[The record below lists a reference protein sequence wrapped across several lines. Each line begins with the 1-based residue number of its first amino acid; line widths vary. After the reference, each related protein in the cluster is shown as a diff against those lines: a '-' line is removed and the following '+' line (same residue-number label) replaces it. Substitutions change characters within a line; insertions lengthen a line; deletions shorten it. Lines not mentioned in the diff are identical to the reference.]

1 MSHDVEKTPA
11 IGISY
16 QVGISETRQVVFQ
29 CFVPM
34 DCEAAELNGTL
45 DKLRVAAD
53 RQEATVLLPQKRA
66 RLAAFRKGHDRSLED
81 IERIDA
87 QRREAAELRRTN
99 NAGRR
104 TDKLSAQ
111 ETAQEGKAQ
120 ADRANALVT
129 VQRHESEI
137 AALEAEIADLEQKVN

>member
-1 MSHDVEKTPA
+1 M
-11 IGISY
+11 
-16 QVGISETRQVVFQ
+16 
-29 CFVPM
+29 
-34 DCEAAELNGTL
+34 
-45 DKLRVAAD
+45 
-53 RQEATVLLPQKRA
+53 LLPQKRA
-66 RLAAFRKGHDRSLED
+66 RLAAFRKVHDRSLED